1 MALSAERVMGTITKI
16 ETLHVVS
23 YRYVTYNALSDLEW
37 IHSTGFKVSHENTL
51 CPGLALRKAL

>member
-1 MALSAERVMGTITKI
+1 MGTITKI